1 MLLPVERRHEI
12 LSVVQ
17 EKQGA
22 TCAELCERFGV
33 SPGTVRNDLEILEK
47 MGAIKRTHGGAVLPD
62 FMLTRGKTM
71 RFKEREVINAPI
83 KNRIGKVAAK
93 LVQPGESIF
102 IDGSTSSFFVAKHL
116 KDLEDITVV
125 TNAERV
131 VLELCKE
138 DHIRI
143 ICTGGLLRKEN
154 MSYVGETAEKRIR
167 DEFFTDKMFFSC
179 YGISKE
185 FGIFDSTE
193 SEAGIKQAMFSSTR
207 KRILLCDS
215 TKFDKIGF
223 PKLAEFKNVNTLIT
237 DRPPMPRWQE
247 FFQQSKIDV
256 LVAE

>member
-1 MLLPVERRHEI
+1 MLLPVERRHKI

-33 SPGTVRNDLEILEK
+33 SPGTVRNDLEALEK

-62 FMLTRGKTM
+62 FMPMRGKTI

-83 KNRIGKVAAK
+83 KNRIGATAAK

-102 IDGSTSSFFVAKHL
+102 IDGSTSSFFVAKYL
-116 KDLEDITVV
+116 KDPENITVV
-125 TNAERV
+125 TNAEKV
-131 VLELCKE
+131 VLELCE
-138 DHIRI
+138 EERIRI

-154 MSYVGETAEKRIR
+154 MSYVGETAEKRIK

-185 FGIFDSTE
+185 FGIFDTTE
-193 SEAGIKQAMFSSTR
+193 SEAAIKRAMFTSTR

-223 PKLAEFKNVNTLIT
+223 PKLAEFEIVNTLVT
-237 DRPPMPRWQE
+237 DCSPEPKWQE
-247 FFQQSKIDV
+247 FFQKNQIEV
-256 LVAE
+256 LIAE

>member
-17 EKQGA
+17 EKKGA

-33 SPGTVRNDLEILEK
+33 SPGTIRNDLEALER

-62 FMLTRGKTM
+62 FMLMQGKAM

-83 KNRIGKVAAK
+83 KNRIGETAAR
-93 LVQPGESIF
+93 LVQPGESVF

-116 KDLEDITVV
+116 RDLENITVV

-131 VLELCKE
+131 VLELGKE

-154 MSYVGETAEKRIR
+154 MSYVGETAEKRIK

-179 YGISKE
+179 YGISRE
-185 FGIFDSTE
+185 FGIFDATE
-193 SEAGIKQAMFSSTR
+193 SEAGVKRAMFAST
-207 KRILLCDS
+207 KNRILLCDS

-223 PKLAEFKNVNTLIT
+223 PKLTEFKTVNMLVT
-237 DRPPMPRWQE
+237 DRAPAPQWQE
-247 FFQQSKIDV
+247 FFRKNQIEV
-256 LVAE
+256 LIAE

>member
-12 LSVVQ
+12 LSLVQ
-17 EKQGA
+17 EKKGA

-33 SPGTVRNDLEILEK
+33 SPGTVRNDLEALEK

-62 FMLTRGKTM
+62 FMLMRGKTM
-71 RFKEREVINAPI
+71 RFKEREVINAPV
-83 KNRIGKVAAK
+83 KNRIGAAAAK
-93 LVQPGESIF
+93 LVRPGESVF
-102 IDGSTSSFFVAKHL
+102 IDGSTSSFFVAKYL
-116 KDLEDITVV
+116 KDLENVTVV

-154 MSYVGETAEKRIR
+154 LSYVGETAEKRIR

-179 YGISKE
+179 YGISRE
-185 FGIFDSTE
+185 FGIFDATE
-193 SEAGIKQAMFSSTR
+193 SEAGIKQAMFTSTR
-207 KRILLCDS
+207 KRVLLCDS

-223 PKLAEFKNVNTLIT
+223 PKLAEFKVVNTLVT
-237 DRPPMPRWQE
+237 DCAPAPKWQE
-247 FFQQSKIDV
+247 FFQQNRIEV